1 MKKIV
6 AIFTSLVA
14 VASVINASVTITNFD
29 VAESIAADAPW
40 AWNQGSK
47 TLTITSNTDA
57 GALYPESPFTVNIL
71 DNTKLKITLASLIT
85 SNPGGG
91 FVVTLQG
98 GINPNDIATAQFTWN
113 SFTSGQPGAAVAN
126 EATITTFGSF
136 NPANVS
142 SWNISDGGNGGAGSL
157 SGASFVSLQAV
168 PEPSTYALMALGG
181 LVLFFMIRRR
191 KVQA

>member
-1 MKKIV
+1 MKTIIAALTSIV
-6 AIFTSLVA
+6 SL
-14 VASVINASVTITNFD
+14 ASVLNASVSITNFD
-29 VAESIAADAPW
+29 VAEAIASDSPW
-40 AWNQGSK
+40 SWTQGSK
-47 TLTITSNTDA
+47 TLTITGNNDS
-57 GALYPESPFTVNIL
+57 GSLYPDTPSTVNIL

-98 GINPNDIATAQFTWN
+98 GAGPNDIATAEFTWN
-113 SFTSGQPGAAVAN
+113 SFTSGQPGAAVEN
-126 EATITTFGSF
+126 EATISTFGSF

-142 SWNISDGGNGGAGSL
+142 SWNISDGGKGGTSNL

-168 PEPSTYALMALGG
+168 PEPSTYALLAIGG
-181 LVLFFMIRRR
+181 LGLFLAARRR

>member
-1 MKKIV
+1 MKTIIAALTSIV
-6 AIFTSLVA
+6 SL
-14 VASVINASVTITNFD
+14 ASVLNASVTITNFD
-29 VAESIAADAPW
+29 VAEAIASDSPW
-40 AWNQGSK
+40 SWTQGSK
-47 TLTITSNTDA
+47 TLTITNNTDA
-57 GALYPESPFTVNIL
+57 GSLYPENPSTVNIL

-98 GINPNDIATAQFTWN
+98 GAGPNDIATAQFTWD
-113 SFTSGQPGAAVAN
+113 SFTSGQPGAAVEN
-126 EATITTFGSF
+126 EATLSTFGSF

-142 SWNISDGGNGGAGSL
+142 GWNIADGGNGGSGSL

-181 LVLFFMIRRR
+181 LVLFFMVRRR